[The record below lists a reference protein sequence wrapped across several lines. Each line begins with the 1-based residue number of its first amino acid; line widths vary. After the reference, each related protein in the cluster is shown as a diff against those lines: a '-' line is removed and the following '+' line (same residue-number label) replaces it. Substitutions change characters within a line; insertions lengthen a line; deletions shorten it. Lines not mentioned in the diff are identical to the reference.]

1 MGSLASLLSA
11 QAPALACMGQVAIT
25 SFLAG
30 GIDLSALV
38 FRQLAASLLCHHI
51 SGMAKTHP
59 HAEATYEV
67 ITLPGSTFGVKV
79 SIPDIYP
86 TTVSTFATK
95 AAAKAGLSKT
105 RAGSRRIAPQPAGSA
120 HHAPVPAFPAR
131 S

>member
-1 MGSLASLLSA
+1 MRSLASLLSA
-11 QAPALACMGQVAIT
+11 QAPALACMGQAIT

-30 GIDLSALV
+30 GSDLSALV

-79 SIPDIYP
+79 SIPDTYP
-86 TTVSTFATK
+86 TTVSDPLGAP
-95 AAAKAGLSKT
+95 
-105 RAGSRRIAPQPAGSA
+105 RRLAC
-120 HHAPVPAFPAR
+120 
-131 S
+131 